1 MIKKFFTGNYSLKFV
16 LVYNKFEKSNTYLKT
31 FRSFSMNNTKKIGVL
46 TSGGDCSGL
55 NAVIR
60 AVVNAASQK
69 GWEVYGIL
77 NGTDGLTETPIQY
90 EVLTEHNYSD
100 SAWPRLSGSYLGSLN
115 KGVKMES
122 LEEMS
127 AKFGRGVKEL
137 GLDAIVVI
145 GGDGS
150 MNICGN
156 YCKGAGIKMVGIP
169 KTIDN
174 DTPITEFSVG
184 FNSAVQVCMDAVDS
198 LNLTARSH
206 HRALILEVM
215 GRDAGHLAMHAA
227 LAGMADVCLVPEI
240 PYKIDSIINKL
251 KAVKASGRN
260 HAVIVVSEGIKNE
273 NGEHLIGAQNLIG
286 EKVYGGIGDYLSA
299 EINKR
304 YKEFQTRV
312 TRLGHVQRA
321 GAPTAF
327 DRTLAAVFGAK
338 AVELLDKGETNRM
351 VIWKGGKVSSAAIE
365 EVIKEGTTLLNP
377 DSDYVKAA
385 VATGMY
391 VGEVK

>member
-1 MIKKFFTGNYSLKFV
+1 MST
-16 LVYNKFEKSNTYLKT
+16 
-31 FRSFSMNNTKKIGVL
+31 TKKIGIL
-46 TSGGDCSGL
+46 TSGGDCAGL

-60 AVVNAASQK
+60 AVVNSASRL
-69 GWEVYGIL
+69 GWEVYGIK
-77 NGTDGLTETPIQY
+77 NGTDGLTEKPLAYEILTVHNFSDTP
-90 EVLTEHNYSD
+90 
-100 SAWPRLSGSYLGSLN
+100 WPRISGSYLGSLN

-122 LEEMS
+122 LEEVS
-127 AKFGRGVKEL
+127 KRFGEGVKTL
-137 GLDAIVVI
+137 GLDAIVVV

-150 MNICGN
+150 MNIVSN
-156 YCKGAGIKMVGIP
+156 YCKNAGVKMVGIP

-184 FNSAVQVCMDAVDS
+184 FNSACQVCTSAIDS
-198 LNLTARSH
+198 LDATARSH
-206 HRALILEVM
+206 SRALILEVM
-215 GRDAGHLAMHAA
+215 GRDAGHLAMHSA
-227 LAGMADVCLVPEI
+227 LAGGADVCLVPEI

-251 KAVKASGRN
+251 KAVKASRRN

>member
-1 MIKKFFTGNYSLKFV
+1 M
-16 LVYNKFEKSNTYLKT
+16 
-31 FRSFSMNNTKKIGVL
+31 NTKKRIGIL
-46 TSGGDCSGL
+46 TSGGDCAGL
-55 NAVIR
+55 NAVISS
-60 AVVNAASQK
+60 VVEAATQK
-69 GWEVYGIL
+69 GWEVYGIH
-77 NGTDGLTETPIQY
+77 NGTDGITEKPHSY
-90 EVLTEHNYSD
+90 EVLTVHNFSD
-100 SAWPRLSGSYLGSLN
+100 SPWPRLSGSYLGSLN

-127 AKFGRGVKEL
+127 KRFAQGVKEL
-137 GLDAIVVI
+137 GLDAIVVV

-150 MNICGN
+150 MNIVSN
-156 YCKGAGIKMVGIP
+156 YCKGSTVQVVGIP

-327 DRTLAAVFGAK
+327 DRPLAAVFGAK